1 MRIKDGFML
10 RDVCGDNIVV
20 PVGESSVDFKSVIR
34 LNETGALL
42 WKELEKG
49 ADEQQLADAITAE
62 YNVSQEVALNDIA
75 KFVERLKEAD
85 ILC

>member
-42 WKELEKG
+42 WKKLEKG

-62 YNVSQEVALNDIA
+62 YNVSQEVALRDIA